1 MYTALTYR
9 VSSGC
14 SSGCATFAINRNA
27 NREEDK
33 VELKKLRAAVTHAA
47 SIGADR
53 ERLKGV
59 VAQCHAEIAEQ
70 VRLAFGVSCHVKS
83 SL

>member
-1 MYTALTYR
+1 MHTALTCL
-9 VSSGC
+9 VSSGR
-14 SSGCATFAINRNA
+14 SSGCATFAIDRTA
-27 NREEDK
+27 DREEDK

-59 VAQCHAEIAEQ
+59 VAQCHAEISEQ
-70 VRLAFGVSCHVKS
+70 VRLAFDVSCHM
-83 SL
+83 